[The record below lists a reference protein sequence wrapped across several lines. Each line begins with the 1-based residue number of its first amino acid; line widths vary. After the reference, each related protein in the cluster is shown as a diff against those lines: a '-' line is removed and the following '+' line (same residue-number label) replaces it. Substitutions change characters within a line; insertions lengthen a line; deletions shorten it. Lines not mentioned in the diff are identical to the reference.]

1 MSSTYIISLGLKDS
15 GTSNSIN
22 SSTSV
27 PPGVIDTSTSLS
39 LVGTGAKGY
48 GLAYAQNFALLLTN
62 FASTTQEPDNPR
74 NGQLWFKGGDQG
86 LKLRVNGDWTTVY
99 GSASHPGLEALS
111 SFDTAAKIAALQS
124 SVATITSYSPA
135 VANQVL
141 TVNSTGTGLEWS
153 TVATAF
159 VKTNASSTPTVNEA
173 FDIGSPILKFNSIY
187 AKSFNGTALEAM
199 YADVAERY
207 EADEE
212 LEPGTVVVIGG
223 DKEIQKSRTPF
234 STDVFGV
241 ISTEPA
247 VKMNADAG
255 TDETHPYVALVG
267 RVPVKVF
274 GPVRKGQRLVT
285 SHIPGFAMAAEAHD
299 IASFAQ
305 VIGRALSDKFTEEV
319 GFVVATV
326 GSK

>member
-1 MSSTYIISLGLKDS
+1 MSSTFIISLGLKDS

-74 NGQLWFKGGDQG
+74 NGQLWFKGGDKG
-86 LKLRVNGDWTTVY
+86 LKLRVNGDWTTIY

-111 SFDTAAKIAALQS
+111 SFDTAEKIAALQA
-124 SVATITSYSPA
+124 SVSTITSYSPA

-141 TVNSTGTGLEWS
+141 TVNSTGTGLTWS

-173 FDIGSPILKFNSIY
+173 FDIGSPSLKFNTIY

-212 LEPGTVVVIGG
+212 LEPGTVVELGG
-223 DKEIQKSRTPF
+223 SKEIRKTTSSF
-234 STDVFGV
+234 SSDVFGV
-241 ISTEPA
+241 ISTDPA

-255 TDETHPYVALVG
+255 SNSTHPYVALTG
-267 RVPVKVF
+267 RVPVKVV
-274 GPVRKGQRLVT
+274 GKVKKGDRLV
-285 SHIPGFAMAAEAHD
+285 SSNVPGVAMSVGTKIYGYEH
-299 IASFAQ
+299 
-305 VIGRALSDKFTEEV
+305 VIGRALSDKSTEDIGIVEV
-319 GFVVATV
+319 TV

>member
-74 NGQLWFKGGDQG
+74 NGQLWFKGSDKG

-141 TVNSTGTGLEWS
+141 TVNSTGTGLTWS
-153 TVATAF
+153 TVSTAF

-173 FDIGSPILKFNSIY
+173 FDIGSPTLKYNSIY
-187 AKSFNGTALEAM
+187 AKSFNGTALEAL

-207 EADEE
+207 EAEE
-212 LEPGTVVVIGG
+212 FLEPGTVVEIGG
-223 DKEIQKSRTPF
+223 AKEIRKTSTAF
-234 STDVFGV
+234 SSDVFGV
-241 ISTEPA
+241 ISTDPA
-247 VKMNADAG
+247 VKMNANAG
-255 TDETHPYVALVG
+255 DDTSHPYVALVG
-267 RVPVKVF
+267 RVPVKVV
-274 GPVRKGQRLVT
+274 GKVTKGDRLV
-285 SHIPGFAMAAEAHD
+285 SSNIPGVAMSVGTKIYGYEH
-299 IASFAQ
+299 
-305 VIGRALSDKFTEEV
+305 VIGRSLLDKDTEDV
-319 GFVVATV
+319 GMVVVAV